1 MQDTNSITFRLE
13 SYLLQLSEINR
24 RWSEWLQ
31 RGETAAITGNIAEL
45 KAFETQAS
53 ELTAELSEIVQSRQ
67 NLLVDAQGIGLPSND
82 LHSLARSLPAWQR
95 PRLRASIAA
104 ARQQLSDLRRLHAAS
119 WILLN
124 QRLQLYRD
132 SISLM
137 MLGTSKQSVYLPGQ
151 PLDGGGQLLDASL

>member
-24 RWSEWLQ
+24 RWSEWLS
-31 RGETAAITGNIAEL
+31 RGEAAAITGNVAEL
-45 KAFETQAS
+45 TAFQNQAN
-53 ELTAELSEIVQSRQ
+53 ELTAELSEIVESRQ
-67 NLLVDAQGIGLPSND
+67 NLLGDAQGIGLPHSD
-82 LHSLARSLPAWQR
+82 LQSLARSLPAWQR
-95 PRLRASIAA
+95 PRLRASMAV

-137 MLGTSKQSVYLPGQ
+137 MLGTSQQAVYLPRHA
-151 PLDGGGQLLDASL
+151 LDGGGQLLDASL

>member
-24 RWSEWLQ
+24 RWLEWLS
-31 RGETAAITGNIAEL
+31 RGEAAAITGNIAEL
-45 KAFETQAS
+45 TEFESQATG
-53 ELTAELSEIVQSRQ
+53 LTAELSEIVKSRQ
-67 NLLVDAQGIGLPSND
+67 NLLMDAQGIGLPSSD
-82 LHSLARSLPAWQR
+82 LHCLARSLPAWQR
-95 PRLRASIAA
+95 PRLRASIVA

-137 MLGTSKQSVYLPGQ
+137 MLGSSQQPVYLSRHA
-151 PLDGGGQLLDASL
+151 LDGGGQLLDASL